1 MSPYRPPHGLFWSC
15 SRGITSGSV
24 AMPLGAPVLLVAG
37 VGVRGGAALSRR
49 LRGGGRGRRVLLGSR
64 GGDHVP
70 GAAEALDAVA
80 VGLTLAAV
88 LSEHVERVAAERH
101 LVEAVA

>member
-1 MSPYRPPHGLFWSC
+1 MAPYRPPHGLFWSC

-37 VGVRGGAALSRR
+37 VGVCGGRALSRR
-49 LRGGGRGRRVLLGSR
+49 RGGGRGRARRVLLGSR
-64 GGDHVP
+64 GRDHVP

-80 VGLTLAAV
+80 VGLPLATV
-88 LSEHVERVAAERH
+88 LGEHVERVATER
-101 LVEAVA
+101 